1 MDILYIAVMLVFF
14 AVTGAG
20 INFLSKL

>member
-1 MDILYIAVMLVFF
+1 MDILYIALLLVFF
-14 AVTGAG
+14 AITGAG